1 MSELD
6 YIRSLDDEGLTKYLL
21 GMCITFTLGSLEVAG
36 AQIEHNMDLPEDMVA
51 RLLQALQQ
59 PHKEGLVNGV

>member
-21 GMCITFTLGSLEVAG
+21 HMCIVFFSGSLKTAG
-36 AQIEHNMDLPEDMVA
+36 REIDPDMDLPEHMVKG
-51 RLLQALQQ
+51 LLQALQQ
-59 PHKEGLVNGV
+59 PHKEG

>member
-21 GMCITFTLGSLEVAG
+21 RMCIVFTAGSLETAGVDIDQDMNLPEHMVAG
-36 AQIEHNMDLPEDMVA
+36 
-51 RLLQALQQ
+51 LLQALQQ
-59 PHKEGLVNGV
+59 PHKGGD

>member
-21 GMCITFTLGSLEVAG
+21 RMCIVFASGSLELAG
-36 AQIEHNMDLPEDMVA
+36 VEIDGNMDIPEHMVTG
-51 RLLQALQQ
+51 LLQALQQ
-59 PHKEGLVNGV
+59 PHKEG

>member
-21 GMCITFTLGSLEVAG
+21 RMCIVFTAGSLELAG
-36 AQIEHNMDLPEDMVA
+36 VEIDQDMDLPEHMMIG
-51 RLLQALQQ
+51 LLQALQQ
-59 PHKEGLVNGV
+59 PHKEGVMG

>member
-21 GMCITFTLGSLEVAG
+21 RMCIVFTAGSLELAG
-36 AQIEHNMDLPEDMVA
+36 VEIDQDMDLPEHMVKG
-51 RLLQALQQ
+51 LLQTLQQ
-59 PHKEGLVNGV
+59 PHKKGVMG